1 MISTDH
7 GTFLFFLLF
16 NWLKLDTDVGINANS
31 VPVWI
36 FRMLSMF
43 RVLEV
48 QIGAVLIIHSAPKF
62 RQRIPIDVAK
72 RFSCS
77 VIPWVHCRD

>member
-36 FRMLSMF
+36 FRMLFMLSH
-43 RVLEV
+43 LEGSDFG
-48 QIGAVLIIHSAPKF
+48 QF
-62 RQRIPIDVAK
+62 
-72 RFSCS
+72 
-77 VIPWVHCRD
+77 